1 MPEDDTECGS
11 FKVISIV
18 SLLLYKNKYSLQV
31 YLDNCIDKIIDKQ
44 MIDYL
49 DDNIF

>member
-1 MPEDDTECGS
+1 MIQSVGLLKS
-11 FKVISIV
+11 FLLLYV
-18 SLLLYKNKYSLQV
+18 SLLLYENKYHLKV